1 MFTLKRSHHS
11 VFVKILI
18 THYTVCMHVVCV
30 CMYVC
35 MCVCISLLL
44 YVCMCMY
51 LCMYVYVFMYVCMCI
66 STYGSY
72 VSPHN
77 TIVVMNHENH
87 ENHYFQL
94 ISIKIDQTKPVYI
107 PLAPVDAIHVQV
119 SIIVL

>member
-1 MFTLKRSHHS
+1 
-11 VFVKILI
+11 
-18 THYTVCMHVVCV
+18 
-30 CMYVC
+30 MYVC
-35 MCVCISLLL
+35 MYFFIV
-44 YVCMCMY
+44 
-51 LCMYVYVFMYVCMCI
+51 CMYVYVFMYVCMCI

-77 TIVVMNHENH
+77 PIVVMNHENH

-94 ISIKIDQTKPVYI
+94 ISIKIDQTKPAYI

>member
-18 THYTVCMHVVCV
+18 TRYTVCMHVVCA

-35 MCVCISLLL
+35 MCVCISLL

-51 LCMYVYVFMYVCMCI
+51 LCMYACVY
-66 STYGSY
+66 
-72 VSPHN
+72 N

>member
-1 MFTLKRSHHS
+1 M
-11 VFVKILI
+11 
-18 THYTVCMHVVCV
+18 YACGV
-30 CMYVC
+30 CMYVR
-35 MCVCISLLL
+35 M
-44 YVCMCMY
+44 YVCMY
-51 LCMYVYVFMYVCMCI
+51 FFIVCMYVYVFMYVCMCI